1 MPVSLKNMEY
11 YVRHEGPVM
20 VKIVWIDEMNDLGDE
35 DVIYGGPIYASAFN
49 IFEEHGV
56 LIVGFGP
63 DYWVVRNS
71 HGIEWGNHG
80 YAKLTRRMVHGRFL
94 INNGWAPKGV
104 SYEEADD
111 EEDDDDGDEE
121 EEDNDED
128 VEADYNEDEE
138 DDDQDI
144 IVVIVTRCII
154 I

>member
-1 MPVSLKNMEY
+1 MEY

-80 YAKLTRRMVHGRFL
+80 YAKLTRRMVHGRSTLPVKDSAFTDYIIFWFKNETMASSL
-94 INNGWAPKGV
+94 GINF
-104 SYEEADD
+104 
-111 EEDDDDGDEE
+111 
-121 EEDNDED
+121 
-128 VEADYNEDEE
+128 
-138 DDDQDI
+138 
-144 IVVIVTRCII
+144 
-154 I
+154 